1 MKDATERVDV
11 PQLLPVIVA
20 ILDRSGTI
28 VGVNDAWKE
37 FARRSGLRIA
47 GFGVGANYLH
57 YCSSS
62 DSPRLLDDLKSL
74 LAGKVDL
81 VTRIYP
87 CHSPTMASWFY
98 MIALP
103 LASYDRSG
111 VAVLHVDLTP
121 FLPLM
126 HVPRRAELV
135 APGDMSLSESVA
147 GSVEYSSLEAL
158 SSQLASMLTVQ
169 ALPTQQRD
177 RDHRPEDARGLAHVS
192 LSKRQLEILGLLARG
207 KTNTEIAR
215 TLCRSPN
222 TIKLHVS
229 AILRQLN
236 VKSRTQ
242 AALLAS
248 KIFASERDKRKR
260 TNQKIPLTRLTI

>member
-1 MKDATERVDV
+1 MNDTTGKVEV
-11 PQLLPVIVA
+11 PKLLPVSVA

-37 FARRSGLRIA
+37 FGLRSGLRLPA
-47 GFGVGANYLH
+47 SGVGANYMR
-57 YCSSS
+57 YCASS
-62 DSPRLLDDLKSL
+62 DAPRLVDDLRSL
-74 LAGKVDL
+74 LAGKIDL

-87 CHSPTMASWFY
+87 CHSPTAQRWFF

-111 VAVLHVDLTP
+111 VAILHVDLTP
-121 FLPLM
+121 FLPGT
-126 HVPRRAELV
+126 HEKAESV
-135 APGDMSLSESVA
+135 SPTSNTVA
-147 GSVEYSSLEAL
+147 GSVAYSSLEAL
-158 SSQLASMLTVQ
+158 SSQLASMLIGQGLPAHQ
-169 ALPTQQRD
+169 ALLEQ
-177 RDHRPEDARGLAHVS
+177 RPEDANGFASVS
-192 LSKRQLEILGLLARG
+192 LSNRQLEILGLLAQG

-215 TLCRSPN
+215 ALSRSPN

-229 AILRQLN
+229 AILRHLN

-248 KIFASERDKRKR
+248 KVFASHRDRRKD
-260 TNQKIPLTRLTI
+260 P

>member
-1 MKDATERVDV
+1 MKNTTEKVDL
-11 PQLLPVIVA
+11 PKLLPVIVA

-37 FARRSGLRIA
+37 FARQSGLRIA
-47 GFGVGANYLH
+47 GFGVGANYLQ
-57 YCSSS
+57 YCSTS
-62 DSPRLLDDLKSL
+62 DSPRLSDDLKSL

-87 CHSPTMASWFY
+87 CHSPTTARWFY

-121 FLPLM
+121 FLPVT
-126 HVPRRAELV
+126 HVPRQAELV
-135 APGDMSLSESVA
+135 VGDMSISESMA

-169 ALPTQQRD
+169 ALPAQQRD
-177 RDHRPEDARGLAHVS
+177 RDYRQEDAGGLTRVS

-248 KIFASERDKRKR
+248 KIFATERDKRKR
-260 TNQKIPLTRLTI
+260 CNQKIPLRRLTV

>member
-20 ILDRSGTI
+20 ILDGSGTI

-47 GFGVGANYLH
+47 SFGVGANYLH
-57 YCSSS
+57 YCSPS

-74 LAGKVDL
+74 LAGNIDL

-87 CHSPTMASWFY
+87 CHSPTMARWFY

-121 FLPLM
+121 FLPLT

-135 APGDMSLSESVA
+135 AQGDMSLSHTMA

-158 SSQLASMLTVQ
+158 SSQLARMLTVQ
-169 ALPTQQRD
+169 TLPIPQTDRD
-177 RDHRPEDARGLAHVS
+177 RRPEDAGSLAHVS
-192 LSKRQLEILGLLARG
+192 LSKRQLEILGLLAQG
-207 KTNTEIAR
+207 KTNTEIAQ

-248 KIFASERDKRKR
+248 EIFASERDNR
-260 TNQKIPLTRLTI
+260 NWAASVNDSLTTP